1 MPADLSIVG
10 FDDYPYARYMI
21 PALTT
26 VRNRIYDMGYLGC
39 EIVEDWIKGKKPG
52 DSKVLESQ
60 LIVRNSCQSPAK
72 TNT

>member
-39 EIVEDWIKGKKPG
+39 EIVDHWIKGRDQEYVQGLRVAAHRP
-52 DSKVLESQ
+52 
-60 LIVRNSCQSPAK
+60 R
-72 TNT
+72 